1 MKRIAILGSTGSI
14 GVNVLAV
21 ADQFP
26 DEITITGLSANA
38 NIETLREQVK
48 KYRPKCVV
56 VLDEKTGADF
66 AREMRGAVEVF
77 TGAQGL
83 EELVSRSD
91 VDIVVN
97 ALVGFAGL
105 KPTIRAIERGKTIAL
120 ANKETLVVAG
130 KIITGLLAKHD
141 VKLFPIDSEHNAIWQ
156 CLAGEDRSGV
166 KRLILT
172 ASGGPFLNKPQGSFE
187 SATVEEALN
196 HPNWKMGKKIT
207 IDSATLMNKGLE
219 VHEARWLFDMPPE
232 RIDVLVHPQSV
243 VHSMVEFED
252 GSIKAQLGV
261 TDMKLP
267 IQYALLYP
275 HRRKSANGMMNLAAL
290 RELTFQSP
298 DRKKF
303 PCLQLAYDALHAEGT
318 APAVLNAANEVAVE
332 AFLGGKARFGDIPR
346 IVGETLASIAVT
358 EPTLENIVAADAAA
372 RQYAANVLHTQC
384 AQVA

>member
-1 MKRIAILGSTGSI
+1 MKRIVILGSTGSI
-14 GVNVLAV
+14 GKNVLAV
-21 ADQFP
+21 AEQFP
-26 DEITITGLSANA
+26 DEIEITALSANA
-38 NIETLREQVK
+38 NIEVLREQVS
-48 KYRPKCVV
+48 KYKPKCVV
-56 VLDEKTGADF
+56 VLDEKAGAAF
-66 AREMRGAVEVF
+66 AREMRGVTEVF
-77 TGAQGL
+77 VGAQAL

-91 VDIVVN
+91 VEIVVN

-105 KPTIRAIERGKTIAL
+105 KPTIRAIESGKTIAL

-130 KIITGLLAKHD
+130 KIITGLLAKHN

-156 CLAGEDRSGV
+156 CLAGEDMSGV

-172 ASGGPFLNKPQGSFE
+172 ASGGPFLNTPQASFE
-187 SATVEEALN
+187 NATVEEALN

-219 VHEARWLFDMPPE
+219 VHEACWLFGMPPE

-275 HRRKSANGMMNLAAL
+275 RRRKSTNGMMDLAAL
-290 RELTFQSP
+290 RELTFQPP
-298 DRKKF
+298 DKKKF
-303 PCLQLAYDALHAEGT
+303 PCLQLAYDALEAGET
-318 APAVLNAANEVAVE
+318 APAVLNAANEVAVD
-332 AFLGGKARFGDIPR
+332 AFLQKKIRFGDIPR
-346 IVGETLASIAVT
+346 IVGETLADMPVM
-358 EPTLENIVAADAAA
+358 EPTLGNIIAADTLA
-372 RQYAANVLHTQC
+372 RQFATETLHAPR
-384 AQVA
+384 AQTV